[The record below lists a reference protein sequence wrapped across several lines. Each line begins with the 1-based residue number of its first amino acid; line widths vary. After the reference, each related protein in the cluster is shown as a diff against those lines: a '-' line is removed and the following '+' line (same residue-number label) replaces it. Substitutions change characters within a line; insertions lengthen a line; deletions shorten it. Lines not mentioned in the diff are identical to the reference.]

1 MCFSLPSELLV
12 LNRKTV
18 VLHGSDVVIG
28 APEVVVVMGCVPEQ
42 IK

>member
-1 MCFSLPSELLV
+1 MCFSSPSELLV
-12 LNRKTV
+12 LDRKTV
-18 VLHGSDVVIG
+18 VVRGSDVVIG

>member
-12 LNRKTV
+12 RDRKTV
-18 VLHGSDVVIG
+18 VMRGSDVVIG

>member
-1 MCFSLPSELLV
+1 MCFSLPSELV
-12 LNRKTV
+12 MRDRKTV
-18 VLHGSDVVIG
+18 VVRGSDVVIR

>member
-12 LNRKTV
+12 RDRKTLV
-18 VLHGSDVVIG
+18 VRGSDVVIG
-28 APEVVVVMGCVPEQ
+28 TPEVVVVMGCVPEQ

>member
-12 LNRKTV
+12 RERKTLV
-18 VLHGSDVVIG
+18 VRGSDVVIG

>member
-1 MCFSLPSELLV
+1 MCFSLPSELV
-12 LNRKTV
+12 MRDRKTV
-18 VLHGSDVVIG
+18 GVRCSDVVIG

>member
-1 MCFSLPSELLV
+1 MCFSLPSELV
-12 LNRKTV
+12 MRDRKTV
-18 VLHGSDVVIG
+18 VVRGSDVVIG